1 DALGPGV
8 PAGDPALA
16 IEHVNRV
23 VAHALHQH
31 AEALFA
37 LAQALLALA
46 PVRKVARD
54 LAESAHRARLVAQR
68 RDHHVRPEARA
79 VLAPPPALVLV
90 APLGR
95 RDAQLRGRHAAR
107 ILVWRIEDGKVLP
120 ENLAFLVALQPL
132 GPGAPGDDA
141 AIGIEQEDRVVAN
154 ALDDAPVGIFDAR
167 KQLCWSRVRHAG
179 APR

>member
-1 DALGPGV
+1 LLERLDAPPVGEIAGNFGVAAQLALPAVDGREDDMRPEGAAVLAHAQPLVLVAAELARLLQLLLGPLLAPSLLGIEEREVPADDFRRRVSLDALGPGV

-79 VLAPPPALVLV
+79 VLAP
-90 APLGR
+90 
-95 RDAQLRGRHAAR
+95 
-107 ILVWRIEDGKVLP
+107 
-120 ENLAFLVALQPL
+120 
-132 GPGAPGDDA
+132 
-141 AIGIEQEDRVVAN
+141 
-154 ALDDAPVGIFDAR
+154 
-167 KQLCWSRVRHAG
+167 
-179 APR
+179 